1 MKELLKNKKLIYI
14 VIALIIIIGII
25 SIFVLRLNFTLMYS
39 EHTRINVYL
48 GKNYELQ
55 DIKQIS
61 QEVFGDQEIIYQ
73 EIETFYDSLAI
84 TVKQA
89 TEEQITNLETK
100 LKEKYEID
108 SEEEILQVNEVG
120 HLRGRDIVRPYII
133 PMIISTLVIL
143 AYVGIRYINLGIFKT
158 TFTLFIRLIVSEALL
173 LSIIAI
179 ARIPIGAFTMPV
191 AIVLYLLVIMCSIIG
206 FEKKLAQKNAEE
218 NKKNNK

>member
-1 MKELLKNKKLIYI
+1 MKEVIKNKKLIYI

-55 DIKQIS
+55 DIKQKS

-73 EIETFYDSLAI
+73 EIETFHDSLAI

-143 AYVGIRYINLGIFKT
+143 AYVGIRYLNLGVFRT
-158 TFTLFIRLIVSEALL
+158 TFTLFLRLIISEALL
-173 LSIIAI
+173 LSVIAI
-179 ARIPIGAFTMPV
+179 GRIPIGIYTMPV
-191 AIVLYLLVIMCSIIG
+191 AIILYLLVIIYSIIG
-206 FEKKLAQKNAEE
+206 FEKKLA
-218 NKKNNK
+218 KKNMEESKK

>member
-73 EIETFYDSLAI
+73 EIETFHDSLAI

-143 AYVGIRYINLGIFKT
+143 AYVGIRYLNLGVFRT
-158 TFTLFIRLIVSEALL
+158 TFTLFLRLIISEALL
-173 LSIIAI
+173 LSVIAI
-179 ARIPIGAFTMPV
+179 GRIPIGIYTMPV
-191 AIVLYLLVIMCSIIG
+191 AIILYLLVIIYSIIG
-206 FEKKLAQKNAEE
+206 FKKKLA
-218 NKKNNK
+218 KKNMEESKK

>member
-73 EIETFYDSLAI
+73 EIETFHDSLAI

-143 AYVGIRYINLGIFKT
+143 AYVGIRYLNLGVFRT
-158 TFTLFIRLIVSEALL
+158 TFTLFLRLIISEALL
-173 LSIIAI
+173 LSVIAI
-179 ARIPIGAFTMPV
+179 VRIPIGIYTMPV
-191 AIVLYLLVIMCSIIG
+191 AIILYLLVIIYSIIG
-206 FEKKLAQKNAEE
+206 FEKKLA
-218 NKKNNK
+218 KKNMEESKK

>member
-73 EIETFYDSLAI
+73 EIETFHDSLAI

-100 LKEKYEID
+100 LKVKYESD

-143 AYVGIRYINLGIFKT
+143 AYVGIRYLNLGVFRT
-158 TFTLFIRLIVSEALL
+158 TFTLFLRLIISEALL
-173 LSIIAI
+173 LSVIAI
-179 ARIPIGAFTMPV
+179 GRIPIGIYTMPV
-191 AIVLYLLVIMCSIIG
+191 AIILYLLVIIYSIIG
-206 FEKKLAQKNAEE
+206 FEKKLA
-218 NKKNNK
+218 KKNMEESKK

>member
-25 SIFVLRLNFTLMYS
+25 STFVLRLNFTLMYS

-48 GKNYELQ
+48 GKNYEFQ

-73 EIETFYDSLAI
+73 EIETFHDSLAI

-143 AYVGIRYINLGIFKT
+143 AYVGIRYLNLGVFRT
-158 TFTLFIRLIVSEALL
+158 TFTLFLRLIISEALL
-173 LSIIAI
+173 LSVIAI
-179 ARIPIGAFTMPV
+179 GRIPIGIYTMPV
-191 AIVLYLLVIMCSIIG
+191 AIILYLLVIIYSITG
-206 FEKKLAQKNAEE
+206 FEKKLA
-218 NKKNNK
+218 KKNMEESKK

>member
-73 EIETFYDSLAI
+73 EIETFHDSLAI

-143 AYVGIRYINLGIFKT
+143 AYVGIRYLNLGVFRT
-158 TFTLFIRLIVSEALL
+158 TFTLFLRLIISEALL
-173 LSIIAI
+173 LSVIAI
-179 ARIPIGAFTMPV
+179 GRIPIGIYTMPV
-191 AIVLYLLVIMCSIIG
+191 AIILYLLVIIYSIIG
-206 FEKKLAQKNAEE
+206 FEKKLA
-218 NKKNNK
+218 KKNMEES

>member
-143 AYVGIRYINLGIFKT
+143 AYVGIRYLNLGVFRT
-158 TFTLFIRLIVSEALL
+158 TFTLFLRLIISEALL
-173 LSIIAI
+173 LSVIAI
-179 ARIPIGAFTMPV
+179 GRIPIGIYTMPV
-191 AIVLYLLVIMCSIIG
+191 AIILYLLVIIYSIIG
-206 FEKKLAQKNAEE
+206 FEKKLA
-218 NKKNNK
+218 KKNMEESKK

>member
-61 QEVFGDQEIIYQ
+61 QDVFSDQEIIYQ
-73 EIETFYDSLAI
+73 EIETFHDSLAI

-143 AYVGIRYINLGIFKT
+143 AYVGIRYLNLGVFRT
-158 TFTLFIRLIVSEALL
+158 TFTLFLRLIISEALL
-173 LSIIAI
+173 LSVIAI
-179 ARIPIGAFTMPV
+179 GRIPIGIYTMPV
-191 AIVLYLLVIMCSIIG
+191 AIILYLLVIIYSIIG
-206 FEKKLAQKNAEE
+206 FEKKLA
-218 NKKNNK
+218 KKNMEESKK

>member
-73 EIETFYDSLAI
+73 EIETFHDSLAI

-143 AYVGIRYINLGIFKT
+143 AYVGIRYLNLGVFRT
-158 TFTLFIRLIVSEALL
+158 TFTLFLRLIISEALL
-173 LSIIAI
+173 LSVIAI
-179 ARIPIGAFTMPV
+179 GRIPIGIYTMPV
-191 AIVLYLLVIMCSIIG
+191 AIVLYLLVIIYSIIG
-206 FEKKLAQKNAEE
+206 FEKKLA
-218 NKKNNK
+218 KKNMEESKK

>member
-73 EIETFYDSLAI
+73 EIETFHDSLAI

-143 AYVGIRYINLGIFKT
+143 AYVGIRYLNLGVFRT
-158 TFTLFIRLIVSEALL
+158 TFTLFLRLIISEALL
-173 LSIIAI
+173 LSVIAI
-179 ARIPIGAFTMPV
+179 GRIPIGIYTMPV
-191 AIVLYLLVIMCSIIG
+191 AIILYLLVIIYSITG
-206 FEKKLAQKNAEE
+206 FEKKLA
-218 NKKNNK
+218 KKNMEESKK

>member
-73 EIETFYDSLAI
+73 EIETFHDSLAI

-120 HLRGRDIVRPYII
+120 HLRGRDIVRPYLI

-143 AYVGIRYINLGIFKT
+143 AYVGIRYLNLGVFRT
-158 TFTLFIRLIVSEALL
+158 TFTLFLRLIISEALL
-173 LSIIAI
+173 LSVIAI
-179 ARIPIGAFTMPV
+179 GRIPIGIYTMPV
-191 AIVLYLLVIMCSIIG
+191 AIILYLLVIIYSIIG
-206 FEKKLAQKNAEE
+206 FEKKLA
-218 NKKNNK
+218 KKNMEESKK

>member
-73 EIETFYDSLAI
+73 EIETFHDSLAI

-143 AYVGIRYINLGIFKT
+143 AYVGIRYLNLGVFRT
-158 TFTLFIRLIVSEALL
+158 TFTLFLRLIISEALL
-173 LSIIAI
+173 LSVIAI
-179 ARIPIGAFTMPV
+179 GRIPIGIYTMPV
-191 AIVLYLLVIMCSIIG
+191 AIILYLLVIIYSIIG
-206 FEKKLAQKNAEE
+206 FEKKLA
-218 NKKNNK
+218 KKNMEESKK

>member
-73 EIETFYDSLAI
+73 EIETFHDSLAI

-100 LKEKYEID
+100 LKGKYEID

-143 AYVGIRYINLGIFKT
+143 AYVGIRYLNLGVFRT
-158 TFTLFIRLIVSEALL
+158 TFTLFLRLIISEALL
-173 LSIIAI
+173 LSVIAI
-179 ARIPIGAFTMPV
+179 VRIPIGIYTMPV
-191 AIVLYLLVIMCSIIG
+191 AIILYLLVIIYSIIG
-206 FEKKLAQKNAEE
+206 FEKKLA
-218 NKKNNK
+218 KKNMEESKK

>member
-73 EIETFYDSLAI
+73 EIETFHDSLAI

-120 HLRGRDIVRPYII
+120 HLRERDIVRPYII

-143 AYVGIRYINLGIFKT
+143 AYVGIRYLNLGVFRT
-158 TFTLFIRLIVSEALL
+158 TFTLFLRLIISEALL
-173 LSIIAI
+173 LSVIAI
-179 ARIPIGAFTMPV
+179 GRIPIGIYTMPV
-191 AIVLYLLVIMCSIIG
+191 AIILYLLVIIYSIIG
-206 FEKKLAQKNAEE
+206 FEKKLA
-218 NKKNNK
+218 KKNMEESKK

>member
-73 EIETFYDSLAI
+73 EIETFHDSLAI

-143 AYVGIRYINLGIFKT
+143 AYVGIRYLNLGIFRT
-158 TFTLFIRLIVSEALL
+158 TFTLFLRLIISEALL
-173 LSIIAI
+173 LSVIAI
-179 ARIPIGAFTMPV
+179 GRIPIGIYTMPV
-191 AIVLYLLVIMCSIIG
+191 AIILYLLVIIYSIIG
-206 FEKKLAQKNAEE
+206 FEKKLA
-218 NKKNNK
+218 KKNMEESKK